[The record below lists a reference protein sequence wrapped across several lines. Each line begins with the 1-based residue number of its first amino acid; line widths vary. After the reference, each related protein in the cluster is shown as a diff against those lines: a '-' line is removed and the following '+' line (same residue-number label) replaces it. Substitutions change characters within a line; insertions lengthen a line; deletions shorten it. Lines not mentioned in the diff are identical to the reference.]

1 MAEPAATTTAATT
14 TAAVAILALLPGV
27 DAAVVLGAFSGA
39 VVFVMASDELTPA
52 KKIGFFLP
60 AFFAGLLGAAT
71 GVKVIESALLGSVS
85 VSPGVGALV
94 VATTAVK
101 LLIWLLGQN
110 VGSLMELLR
119 RPRS

>member
-1 MAEPAATTTAATT
+1 MAEPAATT

>member
-1 MAEPAATTTAATT
+1 MAEPSTTAAATSLT
-14 TAAVAILALLPGV
+14 GVAILASLPGV

-71 GVKVIESALLGSVS
+71 GVKALEAALLGHMA

-110 VGSLMELLR
+110 VDSLMALLR
-119 RPRS
+119 RKP

>member
-1 MAEPAATTTAATT
+1 MAEPAATTTT
-14 TAAVAILALLPGV
+14 TATLTGVAILATLPGV

-60 AFFAGLLGAAT
+60 AFFAGLLGATT
-71 GVKVIESALLGSVS
+71 GAKVIEATPLGNMS

-110 VGSLMELLR
+110 VDSLMNILR
-119 RPRS
+119 RKS

>member
-1 MAEPAATTTAATT
+1 MAAEPTTTAA
-14 TAAVAILALLPGV
+14 AAVTSVALISLLPGV

-39 VVFVMASDELTPA
+39 VVFVMASDELNA
-52 KKIGFFLP
+52 LKKIGFFLP
-60 AFFAGLLGAAT
+60 SFFAGLLGATT
-71 GVKVIESALLGSVS
+71 GVKIIEAALFGSVV

-110 VGSLMELLR
+110 VGTLLELLR
-119 RPRS
+119 RRP

>member
-1 MAEPAATTTAATT
+1 MAEPAATTTAATA

-39 VVFVMASDELTPA
+39 VVFVMASDELSSA

-71 GVKVIESALLGSVS
+71 GVKAIEAVLLGNLS

-94 VATTAVK
+94 VATTAVR

-110 VGSLMELLR
+110 VGSLMNLLR
-119 RPRS
+119 RKS

>member
-1 MAEPAATTTAATT
+1 MAEPAATTTAATA
-14 TAAVAILALLPGV
+14 TATVAILALLPGV

-60 AFFAGLLGAAT
+60 AFFAGLLGAGT
-71 GVKVIESALLGSVS
+71 GVKVIESALFGSVA

>member
-1 MAEPAATTTAATT
+1 MAEPAATTTAAVSLTG
-14 TAAVAILALLPGV
+14 VAILALLPGV

-39 VVFVMASDELTPA
+39 VVFVMASDELTAA

-60 AFFAGLLGAAT
+60 SFFAGLLGAST
-71 GVKVIESALLGSVS
+71 GVKVIESALFGGVA

-119 RPRS
+119 RPRP

>member
-1 MAEPAATTTAATT
+1 MAAEPATPALTVFG
-14 TAAVAILALLPGV
+14 VAIISLLPGV
-27 DAAVVLGAFSGA
+27 DAAVVLGSFSGA
-39 VVFVMASDELTPA
+39 VVFVMASDELNAP

-60 AFFAGLLGAAT
+60 SFFAGLLGAAT
-71 GVKVIESALLGSVS
+71 GVKIIETVLFGSVT

-110 VGSLMELLR
+110 VSTLFDLLR
-119 RPRS
+119 RRP

>member
-1 MAEPAATTTAATT
+1 MAEPAATTTAA
-14 TAAVAILALLPGV
+14 ASIIGVGILALLPGV

-39 VVFVMASDELTPA
+39 VVFVLASDELTPA

-60 AFFAGLLGAAT
+60 SFFAGLLGAGT
-71 GVKVIESALLGSVS
+71 GVKVIESALFGSVA
-85 VSPGVGALV
+85 VSAGVGALV

-119 RPRS
+119 RPRP